1 MFFDFPKFQL
11 LFHYVHAKQVF
22 AGGRL
27 YFLLASPP
35 QKKKNTETYPLH
47 FYTFPSENQ
56 HFTPLKNPAALN
68 PPLPFP
74 HFLFLLIPLKSPK
87 SKALKEKQPKKE
99 PKKRRTV

>member
-1 MFFDFPKFQL
+1 MTNV
-11 LFHYVHAKQVF
+11 VHANLFF
-22 AGGRL
+22 AGL
-27 YFLLASPP
+27 
-35 QKKKNTETYPLH
+35 QKIFFAHYPFTSTKNQQKNTEIYLLH
-47 FYTFPSENQ
+47 SYIFPSKNQ
-56 HFTPLKNPAALN
+56 QFPLLKNPAALN